1 MMCCVVAV
9 QPDNDNPDDR
19 AADDPVGDQG
29 EDQGGDPAC
38 WLAYVCPEC
47 GAYVDDPAL
56 GVCPKCGGAL
66 PPPA

>member
-9 QPDNDNPDDR
+9 LPDSENPDDFP
-19 AADDPVGDQG
+19 ADDSY

-38 WLAYVCPEC
+38 WLANVCPEC
-47 GAYVDDPAL
+47 GAYVTDLTL